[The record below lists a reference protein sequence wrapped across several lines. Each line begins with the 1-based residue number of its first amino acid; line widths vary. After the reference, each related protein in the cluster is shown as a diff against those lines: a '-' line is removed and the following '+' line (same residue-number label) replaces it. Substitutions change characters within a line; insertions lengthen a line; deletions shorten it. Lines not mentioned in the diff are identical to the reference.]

1 MNVSEHVI
9 VTCYSNRLFVSW
21 KEYLMFP
28 VCTTDPMLVAAE
40 SFQEEL
46 AGQSQQGS
54 LKKVGGLL
62 NRLTLAKN
70 RPQVVCRRLLRGC
83 KKHLTRRLSL
93 LELRKVNFPRTVKMT
108 LVFYIDILL

>member
-46 AGQSQQGS
+46 AGQSVTAGQFEKG
-54 LKKVGGLL
+54 
-62 NRLTLAKN
+62 RWAA
-70 RPQVVCRRLLRGC
+70 
-83 KKHLTRRLSL
+83 
-93 LELRKVNFPRTVKMT
+93 
-108 LVFYIDILL
+108 